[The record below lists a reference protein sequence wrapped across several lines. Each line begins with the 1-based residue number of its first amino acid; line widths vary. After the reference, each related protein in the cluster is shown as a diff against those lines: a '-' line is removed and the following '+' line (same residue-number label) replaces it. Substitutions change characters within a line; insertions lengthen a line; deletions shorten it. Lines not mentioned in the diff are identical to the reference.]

1 MGTRTSPLGMKVWCV
16 AVLAPALVAIPPQ
29 ASAPGAPQEVRN
41 PTTDLEQTV
50 APVPWGDAFQLGVGI
65 DAVTGGT
72 SGVAVKPFSPRA
84 RTVKST
90 HEEVNAITDEK
101 NTIGES
107 RGRRMLTSR
116 RTAPAPSMR
125 AASITEGEMFCRPA
139 RKITTFRPSD
149 DQMVTMQTA
158 SRASRESCS
167 QFGGSMWKIFAMVV
181 ESTPSTRNI
190 CCQII
195 AMIPGISRSGATIL
209 GGELLGVERKAATEF
224 TFYLAVPTMLGATV
238 YELYK
243 KGAALS
249 SAQSLNIAV
258 GFVVSFIVAFIV
270 IRAFLTIVGK
280 YGLRPFGYYRIA
292 ASLALMA
299 YLAFH

>member
-1 MGTRTSPLGMKVWCV
+1 MHDILMSIILGIVEGITEFLPVSSTGHLLVAEKLLGLGDNWEAFTVV
-16 AVLAPALVAIPPQ
+16 IQLGAILAVLVIYFQKFWRVLVTLPSSPQ
-29 ASAPGAPQEVRN
+29 SRN
-41 PTTDLEQTV
+41 F
-50 APVPWGDAFQLGVGI
+50 ALGVI
-65 DAVTGGT
+65 IAFLPAAVVGVLLAKHINAVLLNPDIAMPVIAISWLAGGLLILL
-72 SGVAVKPFSPRA
+72 FER
-84 RTVKST
+84 
-90 HEEVNAITDEK
+90 I
-101 NTIGES
+101 
-107 RGRRMLTSR
+107 
-116 RTAPAPSMR
+116 APAPR
-125 AASITEGEMFCRPA
+125 FLD
-139 RKITTFRPSD
+139 SD
-149 DQMVTMQTA
+149 ALPLKKAFQI
-158 SRASRESCS
+158 
-167 QFGGSMWKIFAMVV
+167 G
-181 ESTPSTRNI
+181 

-249 SAQSLNIAV
+249 SAQSVNIVV

-280 YGLRPFGYYRIA
+280 YGLKPFGYYRIA